1 MCRVLIVDDEP
12 DYRGQVET
20 ILSWDE
26 HETKTAGSG
35 REAIDVGAR
44 YRPDVLIADWM
55 LRNHVHGL
63 HVSETLRMVRPDL
76 RTILITGFA
85 SEDLRTEAAAKGI
98 LDFIEKPF
106 QAGRIRAA
114 VQAASHST
122 SPRRSSP
129 IAIAQVDATGRILF
143 ANERAR
149 TLFGETSAGAA
160 ATDLD
165 QLFAGPNRPDLDA
178 AVHWWQVAYPRSE
191 RRIAWQIRT
200 QHPRVD
206 GTRMLVF
213 LPSDGPQYLQHQ
225 LIDMLLDVQEPKQI
239 RWPFVG
245 RVLIV
250 DEQELYRRFAT
261 AMLQSASAGCYAAQ
275 THEQAL
281 RLFEKDDGIEYVIV
295 DYGAPG
301 SDIIS
306 FLRELKAIR
315 STVTLI
321 GSSGDDRASEFA
333 ALGVSR
339 FLAKPWRLPD
349 LLDLLHREA

>member
-1 MCRVLIVDDEP
+1 MSRVLIVDDEP

-26 HETKTAGSG
+26 HETKTAASG

-63 HVSETLRMVRPDL
+63 HVSETLRMVRPEL

-85 SEDLRTEAAAKGI
+85 SDDLRAEAAAKGV

-106 QAGRIRAA
+106 DADRIRTAVRAA
-114 VQAASHST
+114 GQTVN
-122 SPRRSSP
+122 PVRISP
-129 IAIAQVDATGRILF
+129 IAVVQVDAAGRILF

-149 TLFGETSAGAA
+149 ALFAETTAGAA

-165 QLFAGPNRPDLDA
+165 QLFAGPNRPDLEA
-178 AVHWWQVAYPRSE
+178 AVLWWQVVHPRSE
-191 RRIAWQIRT
+191 RRIAWQLRT
-200 QHPRVD
+200 QRPRVD
-206 GTRMLVF
+206 DTRLLVMLA
-213 LPSDGPQYLQHQ
+213 SDGPQYLQHH
-225 LIDMLLDVQEPKQI
+225 LIAMLLEVAEPKLV

-250 DEQELYRRFAT
+250 DEQELYRRFTT
-261 AMLQSASAGCYAAQ
+261 AMLQAAGTGCYAAQ

-295 DYGAPG
+295 DYGEPG
-301 SDIIS
+301 GDVCSL
-306 FLRELKAIR
+306 LRRLKALRPEATI
-315 STVTLI
+315 I
-321 GSSGDDRASEFA
+321 GSSGDDRRSEFA
-333 ALGVSR
+333 VLGVTR
-339 FLAKPWRLPD
+339 FLPKPWRLPD
-349 LLDLLHREA
+349 LINLLQNDI